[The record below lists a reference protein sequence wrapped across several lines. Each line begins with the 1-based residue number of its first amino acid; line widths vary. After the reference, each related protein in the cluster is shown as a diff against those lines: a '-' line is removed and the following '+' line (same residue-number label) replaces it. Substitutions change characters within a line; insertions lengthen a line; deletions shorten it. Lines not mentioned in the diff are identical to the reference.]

1 MKRSRRWPW
10 FFALLL
16 LGAGGS
22 FYYQDKLS
30 DFIADL
36 VERSRIA
43 TFGEPEKAPSLAPT
57 VSVDLYFV
65 SPEGEKL
72 VRVQREVDE
81 GGATIETLRRALE
94 ALIAG
99 PVEGDSASPSVPP

>member
-43 TFGEPEKAPSLAPT
+43 TFCTG
-57 VSVDLYFV
+57 YY
-65 SPEGEKL
+65 
-72 VRVQREVDE
+72 R
-81 GGATIETLRRALE
+81 
-94 ALIAG
+94 
-99 PVEGDSASPSVPP
+99 